1 MAGSTIE
8 QYKVT
13 ATTDASGD
21 ASLTLVVPA
30 GGVTGVSYRFTL
42 TDTTRYELTVAS
54 GTSIAFA
61 DLLLVDTLPLVDGV
75 TATLADLRTDV
86 DANTA
91 HAGGVTT
98 FHGLTVS
105 TASTVFG
112 YLATPSLFSTA
123 IGAQA
128 GSSSASYNTSIGYNA
143 GKSATASGATFLGHT
158 RGVSNATA
166 NKLEIGNASG
176 AIIEGIMS
184 GAATA
189 TLDLNAAVTIR
200 LASLP
205 TSDPSDAGALWNDSG
220 NLKISLG

>member
-1 MAGSTIE
+1 MATRTVTFNALTPEGDPVEAGTISAELLTRPFTVDGSTIE

-112 YLATPSLFSTA
+112 YLATPSLFSTMA
-123 IGAQA
+123 I
-128 GSSSASYNTSIGYNA
+128 
-143 GKSATASGATFLGHT
+143 
-158 RGVSNATA
+158 
-166 NKLEIGNASG
+166 
-176 AIIEGIMS
+176 
-184 GAATA
+184 
-189 TLDLNAAVTIR
+189 
-200 LASLP
+200 ASLD
-205 TSDPSDAGALWNDSG
+205 TVV
-220 NLKISLG
+220 